1 MKESFYAWSALDQLT
16 ELDRGK
22 QERQMRVTLARVMQ
36 EMAES
41 LTAQSFTMPH
51 QRCSRSSPRATYT
64 KGRQKSSAVARTV
77 SLQITAGPKQRKYV
91 EAS

>member
-22 QERQMRVTLARVMQ
+22 QERQMRVTLARVMH

-41 LTAQSFTMPH
+41 LTSQSFTLPVKDAAA
-51 QRCSRSSPRATYT
+51 RRLGRPTPRDD
-64 KGRQKSSAVARTV
+64 RNPVPWQER
-77 SLQITAGPKQRKYV
+77 
-91 EAS
+91 